1 MHPLNSLSIHYS
13 TISTRSERDC
23 HLATTTVNKSKNNGQ
38 PVFIQHREPML
49 PAVDPD
55 KRIVS
60 PGTRRNDTEAR
71 YTLKVIF
78 RHESSSSSSSLV
90 GDPMDVREMDGE
102 HRSKDAKHLQE
113 FVVRRVEPIIEWGEK
128 QISHALSLQVDKLTH
143 TPYQYSPAHSRTT
156 PSFPQKKQKKKTPP
170 PALSCHRC

>member
-1 MHPLNSLSIHYS
+1 M
-13 TISTRSERDC
+13 
-23 HLATTTVNKSKNNGQ
+23 NKSKNNGQ

-156 PSFPQKKQKKKTPP
+156 PTLSTP
-170 PALSCHRC
+170 LSIPLSYTLSQHLSLSQYPSLTLTLNTTPLHSTERSN